1 MQNKS
6 TVLEMTSYS
15 ITSFKYEK
23 NKNFEPKEKN
33 IQIPIDFQTGFKKV
47 DEDNLVAE
55 FAVNIADE
63 EKFPFF
69 LNLVLQSGFRSSKWE
84 TNVNQVEVTIASILF
99 PYVRALITSLTATA
113 GEQPIMLPVMNVAE
127 MIKNQQKTK

>member
-1 MQNKS
+1 M
-6 TVLEMTSYS
+6 MSYS

-23 NKNFEPKEKN
+23 NKNFKPKEKN
-33 IQIPIDFQTGFKKV
+33 IQIPLDFQTNFKKI
-47 DEDNLVAE
+47 DEDNILAE
-55 FAVNIADE
+55 FIVNIANDKE
-63 EKFPFF
+63 FPFQ
-69 LNLVLQSGFRSSKWE
+69 LNLMLQSEFKSSKWE
-84 TNVNQVEVTIASILF
+84 ANVNQVELTIASILF

>member
-1 MQNKS
+1 MQNEN
-6 TVLEMTSYS
+6 TVLKMTSYS

-23 NKNFEPKEKN
+23 NKNFKPKENN

-55 FAVNIADE
+55 FTVNIADE

-69 LNLVLQSGFRSSKWE
+69 LNLVLQSGFKSSKWE
-84 TNVNQVEVTIASILF
+84 TNANQVEVTIASILF

>member
-6 TVLEMTSYS
+6 TALEMTSYS

-23 NKNFEPKEKN
+23 NKNFKPKEKN
-33 IQIPIDFQTGFKKV
+33 IQIPLDFQTKFKKV
-47 DEDNLVAE
+47 DEDNLIAE
-55 FAVNIADE
+55 FTVDIVDD
-63 EKFPFF
+63 EKFPFQ
-69 LNLVLQSGFRSSKWE
+69 LSLMLQSGFKSSKWE
-84 TNVNQVEVTIASILF
+84 LNANQVELTIASILF

>member
-23 NKNFEPKEKN
+23 NKNFKPKEKN

-84 TNVNQVEVTIASILF
+84 TNVNQVEATIASILF